1 MNKNVDNENIVL
13 KLEKVYKIY
22 KLGSIETHALKDIN
36 LEIKQG
42 EIIVI
47 LRTIWLTVKL
57 LF

>member
-47 LRTIWLTVKL
+47 LRTIRLTVKL

>member
-13 KLEKVYKIY
+13 KLEKVYKTY

-47 LRTIWLTVKL
+47 LRTIRLTVKL